1 MIITVIDTETT
12 GLDRTKHEII
22 EIAMI
27 SYLISNDGERFVLR
41 QFDKKIKPRH
51 IETASNMALAINHY
65 SEEAWKDAVD
75 ISEVLP
81 EIKRIIED
89 SQILLGQNL
98 IFDLRY
104 ISDAFENNEYEIP
117 NYPAYTDTKA
127 MADVLRHAGKIKRSS
142 MDYLCEHY
150 DIKFSGRAHTALV
163 DCERTM
169 KVWDK
174 LVEECEDYDFYSY
187 SDPYEVNYDRR

>member
-1 MIITVIDTETT
+1 
-12 GLDRTKHEII
+12 
-22 EIAMI
+22 
-27 SYLISNDGERFVLR
+27 
-41 QFDKKIKPRH
+41 
-51 IETASNMALAINHY
+51 
-65 SEEAWKDAVD
+65 
-75 ISEVLP
+75 
-81 EIKRIIED
+81 
-89 SQILLGQNL
+89 
-98 IFDLRY
+98 
-104 ISDAFENNEYEIP
+104 
-117 NYPAYTDTKA
+117 

>member
-12 GLDRTKHEII
+12 GLDRSKHEII

-27 SYLISNDGERFVLR
+27 SYLISREGERFMLKKLNR
-41 QFDKKIKPRH
+41 KIKPRH
-51 IETASNMALAINHY
+51 IETASKMALSINHY
-65 SEEAWKDAVD
+65 SKEVWRNSVD

-81 EIKRIIED
+81 EIKKIIDE
-89 SQILLGQNL
+89 SEILLGQNL

-104 ISDAFENNEYEIP
+104 ISDAFKDNGCEVP
-117 NYPAYTDTKA
+117 DYPAYTDTKA
-127 MADVLRHAGKIKRSS
+127 LADVLRRQGKIKRSS

-150 DIKFSGRAHTALV
+150 DIKFSGRAHSALV

-169 KVWDK
+169 KVWDR
-174 LVEECEDYDFYSY
+174 LIEDCGDYHFYSY
-187 SDPYEVNYDRR
+187 SDPYEARYDR